1 MGRQHYG
8 GDLAGRQ
15 PAMRREGLIEFE
27 HTATVTRRNFTHLPI
42 GDADEPVEL
51 KEVAAIGVDVQC
63 RDRWRLR
70 LGARHEARRAAQV
83 RVNDVG
89 SEGSDMALERALRS
103 PPARQRGELHAR

>member
-1 MGRQHYG
+1 
-8 GDLAGRQ
+8 
-15 PAMRREGLIEFE
+15 MRREGLIEFE

-70 LGARHEARRAAQV
+70 VGA
-83 RVNDVG
+83 